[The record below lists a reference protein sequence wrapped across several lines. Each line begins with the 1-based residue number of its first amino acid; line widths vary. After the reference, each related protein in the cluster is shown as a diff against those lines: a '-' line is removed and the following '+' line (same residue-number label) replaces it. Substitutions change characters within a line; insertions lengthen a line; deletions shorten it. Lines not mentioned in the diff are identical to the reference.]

1 MSNNNYTVTDKADG
15 MRKLLYINNDGKIY
29 LLTTSMNI
37 EFTGCFTGVKEIF
50 NSLIDGEH
58 ILHDKNGQFINL

>member
-1 MSNNNYTVTDKADG
+1 MINLLNSDDINNATKAVGNIRNNYTVTDKADG

-37 EFTGCFTGVKEIF
+37 EFTGCFTGVK
-50 NSLIDGEH
+50 
-58 ILHDKNGQFINL
+58 